1 MEMTK
6 KELQNA
12 VYELEEIR
20 DQILDLLHEARTIIS
35 KTNQRNFA
43 EAYVWGNLFAEEFGF
58 LGKSG
63 GDYLDEA
70 IECLRQQANDEEPEE

>member
-1 MEMTK
+1 MEK
-6 KELQNA
+6 VDLHIA
-12 VYELEEIR
+12 VDMLDEIR
-20 DQILDLLHEARTIIS
+20 QQIVDLLHEAKFIID
-35 KTNQRNFA
+35 TTPERNFA

-63 GDYLDEA
+63 GDYLDET